1 MQNTPT
7 MILLDFPYVSDFL
20 KETIVRKQI
29 PVIATAEAKTI
40 MHDQAVNWLCEMEAR
55 ETFKKNPNQK
65 LYTNSEN
72 SISWVH
78 KHLPNSPKAH
88 LIEVFKNKY
97 KFRQLIQDAYPN
109 YFFQRITFDALE
121 DVDLSE
127 LTFPFIIKPAVGF
140 FSLAVFKV
148 DRKEDWSSTIVQI
161 QETASRIQDMY
172 PTEVVDNAEFIL
184 ESYIKGDEYAFDCYF
199 DEEGNPVV
207 LNILK
212 HLFASEADVS
222 DRVYCTSEEIFTEM
236 YEPILSFLK
245 MVGER
250 VTHQNFPLHIEIRK
264 TAAGEIIPIEVN
276 PMRFGGW
283 CTTGDLAWFAYGIN
297 SYEYFLEGKKPNW
310 EKIFAERKN
319 KTFSLI
325 LLDNQAN
332 VKQEAFA
339 AFDYEAISNDFE
351 EVLHVRKHPLNH
363 YGVFGFLFT
372 STSKGN
378 EEELYTILHSDLTK
392 YIRLQEPVVG

>member
-1 MQNTPT
+1 

-20 KETIVRKQI
+20 KETIVKQQI

-40 MHDQAVNWLCEMEAR
+40 MHDQTVNWMCEMEAR
-55 ETFKKNPNQK
+55 EIFKSNPTHK

-72 SISWVH
+72 SISWIH
-78 KHLPNSPKAH
+78 KHLPNSPKAA
-88 LIEVFKNKY
+88 LIDVFKNKV
-97 KFRQLIQDAYPN
+97 KFRELIQEAYPS
-109 YFFQRITFDALE
+109 YFFQKVTFDQLE
-121 DVDLSE
+121 NLDTAKVP
-127 LTFPFIIKPAVGF
+127 FPFIIKPAVGF

-148 DRKEDWSSTIVQI
+148 DRKEDWENTVLQI
-161 QETASRIQDMY
+161 KNTVEEIQHMY
-172 PTEVVDNAEFIL
+172 PSEVVDNTEFIV

-199 DEEGNPVV
+199 DEEGSPVI

-222 DRVYCTSEEIFTEM
+222 DRVYCSSEEIFKEM

-245 MVGER
+245 MVGSK
-250 VTHQNFPLHIEIRK
+250 VNLQNFPLHIEIRK
-264 TAAGEIIPIEVN
+264 TATGEIIPIEVN

-297 SYEYFLEGKKPNW
+297 SYEYFLTGKKPDW
-310 EKIFAERKN
+310 PSIFSTRKD

-325 LLDNQAN
+325 LLDNQAKI
-332 VKQEAFA
+332 KQEEFA
-339 AFDYEAISNDFE
+339 EFDYKGICNDFE
-351 EVLHVRKHPLNH
+351 QVLHVRPHPLNH

-378 EEELYTILHSDLTK
+378 EQELLDILHSDLKK
-392 YIRLQEPVVG
+392 YIFLKGQLAESAV

>member
-1 MQNTPT
+1 

-20 KETIVRKQI
+20 KETIVTNQI

-40 MHDQAVNWLCEMEAR
+40 MHDQSVNWICEMEAR
-55 ETFKKNPNQK
+55 ESFKKNPLQK

-97 KFRQLIQDAYPN
+97 KFRELIKDAYPS
-109 YFFQRITFDALE
+109 YFFQKVSLDALE
-121 DVDLSE
+121 HVDVSRLS
-127 LTFPFIIKPAVGF
+127 FPFIIKPSVGF

-148 DRKEDWSSTIVQI
+148 DKPEDWKVTVSQI
-161 QETASRIQDMY
+161 HETVSKIQDMY
-172 PTEVVDNAEFIL
+172 PSEVVDNTEFIL

-199 DEEGNPVV
+199 DAEGNPVV

-212 HLFASEADVS
+212 HLFASESDVS
-222 DRVYCTSEEIFTEM
+222 DRVYCTSEEIFIEM
-236 YEPILSFLK
+236 YEPIVSFLK
-245 MVGER
+245 MVGSK
-250 VTHQNFPLHIEIRK
+250 VNLQNFPLHIEIRK
-264 TAAGEIIPIEVN
+264 TATGEIIPIEVN

-297 SYEYFLEGKKPNW
+297 SYQHFLEGWKPDWNA
-310 EKIFAERKN
+310 IFASRKN
-319 KTFSLI
+319 KTYSLI
-325 LLDNQAN
+325 LLDNQAK
-332 VKQEAFA
+332 VSQEDFA
-339 AFDYEAISNDFE
+339 SFDYEAICQDFE
-351 EVLHVRKHPLNH
+351 EVLHLRKHPMNH

-378 EEELYTILHSDLTK
+378 EQELHTILHSDLRK
-392 YIRLQEPVVG
+392 YIRMKEVAIVGGI